1 MQKILNINITI
12 IGLGLI
18 GGSYAMAFKDINSGH
33 VWGVDTNE
41 NTLKKAIDMKIID
54 EGYCSTSANI
64 PIEKSDIVIIAVYP
78 KAAAVIVQKNVKNF
92 KKGSIITDVLGI
104 KGNNINIIQEILD
117 GCDVEFIGGHPMAG
131 KETCGVENASKDIFN
146 GANYILTP
154 TPKNKKTTI
163 DYMESL
169 IKAIGFKNISIVNPE
184 KHDEIIAITSQ
195 LPHVIALSLINSKA
209 VDKSIKNFVGGSF
222 KDESRVASINP
233 ELWGELFLS
242 NKENLLKAIDEFQA
256 SMASIKKALE
266 NEDSEELKAIMKDAA
281 LKKGELN

>member
-18 GGSYAMAFKDINSGH
+18 GGSYAMAFKEINSGH

-54 EGYCSTSANI
+54 EGYCSSLAHI

-78 KAAAVIVQKNVKNF
+78 KAAALIVQKNVKNF

-104 KGNNINIIQEILD
+104 KGNNINVIQEILD
-117 GCDVEFIGGHPMAG
+117 GYDVEFIGGHPMAG
-131 KETCGVENASKDIFN
+131 KETCGVENASKDIFKE
-146 GANYILTP
+146 ANYILTP
-154 TPKNKKTTI
+154 TQKNKKTTI

-169 IKAIGFKNISIVNPE
+169 VKAIGFKNISIVTPE
-184 KHDEIIAITSQ
+184 RHDEIIAITSQ
-195 LPHVIALSLINSKA
+195 LPHIIALSLINSKG
-209 VDKSIKNFVGGSF
+209 VDKGIKNFVGGSF

-256 SMASIKKALE
+256 SMISIKKALD
-266 NEDSEELKAIMKDAA
+266 NEDSEELKAIMKAA
-281 LKKGELN
+281 ASKKGELN